1 MKVHPRRCSS
11 SGGSYPIPRALSV
24 PTSWEARSVSGSGFQ
39 RGQST
44 PSVHAA
50 QKAHADPDLET
61 DSDHNFRMS
70 TGPVTPLPQEP
81 QVHDK
86 RDMFGQRARSPT
98 SWAIR
103 SVPRVPNVQ
112 FILGGR
118 GRTEGQLPPSEL
130 RDSSPPAAVLSSRA
144 SYLLRRASS
153 VLTSREAQFSFPMQ
167 YQWGQS
173 TPSVHEAR

>member
-103 SVPRVPNVQ
+103 SVPRVFAEGS
-112 FILGGR
+112 FISEGEA
-118 GRTEGQLPPSEL
+118 RTEGQLPLQSCKTAHPPPLLEFGGCLLYTSPSP
-130 RDSSPPAAVLSSRA
+130 RDQRGSRMPSSA
-144 SYLLRRASS
+144 
-153 VLTSREAQFSFPMQ
+153 
-167 YQWGQS
+167 
-173 TPSVHEAR
+173 